1 MKNTSKKNKLIS
13 LVTALVTAFALVAF
27 VLPNHSL
34 KASAYGNAW
43 VYAQGYVQNIGWQN
57 VVGEGGICGTVGQ
70 SLRLEKIDLYI
81 NADAKK
87 YRDSSVRIRTHQA
100 NVGWVGY
107 SSAPVNTWIGS
118 GTTGESRAIEAV
130 QIQLTGSLAKDYI
143 IEYRAHVQNIGW
155 MNWVRDN
162 AVAGTTGQG
171 LRMEAIEFRLVPR
184 R

>member
-34 KASAYGNAW
+34 KASAYGGAW
-43 VYAQGYVQNIGWQN
+43 LYAKGHVQDIGWQN
-57 VVGEGGICGTVGQ
+57 YVGEGGICGTVGQ
-70 SLRLEKIDLYI
+70 SLRLESIYI
-81 NADAKK
+81 YLSADENK
-87 YRDSSVRIRTHQA
+87 YRDSLVKIRTHQA
-100 NVGWVGY
+100 NFGWTGY
-107 SSAPVNTWIGS
+107 SSAPVNNWINS
-118 GTTGESRAIEAV
+118 GTTGKSRAIEAV

-143 IEYRAHVQNIGW
+143 VEYRAHVQNIGW